1 MNQLPPVAVQ
11 DGNTPLK
18 SQIGM
23 TSRVV
28 RGSLWVLGGQG
39 IAMLAALLATP
50 FVIRLLG
57 AEQYGLLALSNVLF
71 TYLAFADMGMGI
83 ASTRFGAD
91 AHARKDDRSEILA
104 IWTSLAIASV
114 PALLIALSLAL
125 GARVLVGEILR
136 LPPHL
141 HETAVVVVRLT
152 ALGFF
157 ARAIAGVLN
166 TPQVVRL
173 RMDLMTLITTG
184 TSVIQI
190 VLVPIVVFLGGGL
203 IGAVAVIAG
212 TSILAAILHATVS
225 SRLLPGMLRPVVSR
239 ELFKPIMRFG
249 SALVASSLAA
259 VLLAHGEKLLLTRY
273 ASVTAFAHYT
283 VAFTL
288 ALMVTL
294 APAAM
299 GQSLLPAFSQIQ
311 SAPDKTALLQLYRRA
326 LRGTLLWIV
335 PTAVFLAVV
344 AKPFFTIWAGPEFG
358 RASTVPFY
366 ILAGGLIFN
375 ALATVPHILLIA
387 VDRPKMIAR
396 IHLAE
401 LVPYLLAAGLLTY
414 RFGAVGAALAWS
426 MRVAVDAIALFV
438 VARRVTGFGWSPWP
452 ENKRDYAVA
461 LLVLV
466 VPVLLVSWKWDDSL
480 ISLVVMLAGLVAYI
494 ILILRRVL
502 TTEEQ
507 IAMRRLLPFGSWRSR
522 LP

>member
-1 MNQLPPVAVQ
+1 
-11 DGNTPLK
+11 
-18 SQIGM
+18 
-23 TSRVV
+23 
-28 RGSLWVLGGQG
+28 
-39 IAMLAALLATP
+39 
-50 FVIRLLG
+50 
-57 AEQYGLLALSNVLF
+57 
-71 TYLAFADMGMGI
+71 
-83 ASTRFGAD
+83 
-91 AHARKDDRSEILA
+91 
-104 IWTSLAIASV
+104 
-114 PALLIALSLAL
+114 
-125 GARVLVGEILR
+125 
-136 LPPHL
+136 
-141 HETAVVVVRLT
+141 
-152 ALGFF
+152 
-157 ARAIAGVLN
+157 
-166 TPQVVRL
+166 
-173 RMDLMTLITTG
+173 
-184 TSVIQI
+184 
-190 VLVPIVVFLGGGL
+190 
-203 IGAVAVIAG
+203 
-212 TSILAAILHATVS
+212 
-225 SRLLPGMLRPVVSR
+225 
-239 ELFKPIMRFG
+239 
-249 SALVASSLAA
+249 
-259 VLLAHGEKLLLTRY
+259 
-273 ASVTAFAHYT
+273 
-283 VAFTL
+283 
-288 ALMVTL
+288 
-294 APAAM
+294 M

-480 ISLVVMLAGLVAYI
+480 IRLVVMLAGLAAYI

-522 LP
+522 LS